1 MSAGQ
6 FILTFLVGAALALA
20 LGAPLGRRVRVTADW
35 RRFIVMGGVCIVIG
49 GGVAAAHHTVS
60 AEFLI
65 ALALAWF
72 GALLCG
78 IALAEARRL
87 AAQPPLPPAAP
98 ARAEPLV
105 EEPRGKE

>member
-78 IALAEARRL
+78 FAGGQVLRVRRELA
-87 AAQPPLPPAAP
+87 PPAAGLRAP
-98 ARAEPLV
+98 AEPR
-105 EEPRGKE
+105 EPAP